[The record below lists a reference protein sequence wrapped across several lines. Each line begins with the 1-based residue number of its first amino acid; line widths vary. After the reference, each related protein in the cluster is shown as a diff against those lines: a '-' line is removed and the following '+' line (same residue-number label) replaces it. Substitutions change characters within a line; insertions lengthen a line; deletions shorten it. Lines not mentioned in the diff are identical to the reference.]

1 MSLLRSS
8 RVALQRAPQ
17 GARLFSA
24 SVVPSAKNP
33 MREASDA
40 AAKSA
45 EGPQLSEEDLLVYA
59 EPVKIPSTHNI
70 KVAQIQFRSYLP
82 NQLDFFTDFARR
94 AAAALNIPCSGPI
107 PLPVQT
113 SRWTVNKSPF
123 IHKKAQENFE
133 RKTHK
138 RLLHVTDTHPDVVR
152 RWVQF
157 LNQHSLSGVGIK
169 ASIWEHED
177 LGVGQRRYSKVQQG
191 EARNTRS
198 QASSTII
205 TEEAFG
211 TVHLENMAPSDEVKA
226 VADQLLADMLKDDV
240 VQEDGQKLN
249 KKEQKEASPSST
261 NNNTNNTTAD
271 KKPANK
277 EVNPD
282 SSTPTTT
289 ETTKEDPE
297 QPTESTLT
305 DCVEPLTSG
314 SATLDPEL
322 SEVVEKAIAESAT
335 KKD

>member
-1 MSLLRSS
+1 M
-8 RVALQRAPQ
+8 ALQRAPQ

-24 SVVPSAKNP
+24 SAVSTAKNP
-33 MREASDA
+33 MKEASDA
-40 AAKSA
+40 ASKST
-45 EGPQLSEEDLLVYA
+45 EGPKLSEEDLLVYA

-138 RLLHVTDTHPDVVR
+138 RMLHVTDAHPDVVR

-157 LNQHSLSGVGIK
+157 LNQHSLAGVGIK
-169 ASIWEHED
+169 ASIWEREE
-177 LGVGQRRYSKVQQG
+177 LSVGQRRYSKVQQG
-191 EARNTRS
+191 EARNTGRRS
-198 QASSTII
+198 RDSTDAAEA
-205 TEEAFG
+205 EEAFG

-240 VQEDGQKLN
+240 VHQDDQ
-249 KKEQKEASPSST
+249 KKESKEAAST
-261 NNNTNNTTAD
+261 TTGNKQAAD
-271 KKPANK
+271 K

-282 SSTPTTT
+282 VSTPTTT

-305 DCVEPLTSG
+305 DTVEPLTSG

-322 SEVVEKAIAESAT
+322 DDVVEKAIAETAT
-335 KKD
+335 KKDKKD